1 MSYATVEE
9 LRAYLSQV
17 GTTTGDTEQLQ
28 DVLDRA
34 TDMIDQALG
43 FAFAAYPGSATTKTI
58 THTGGST
65 LYLPPHQAGTVT
77 VVTDPWAD
85 TITST
90 YYAEDDHGNLYTTA
104 ENYPYG
110 AHGGVVGLFAPGRY
124 VVTAKWGHGP
134 APASIVEVCLELA
147 VNIWR
152 GKDRGMWTET
162 IGVDG
167 EGGLR
172 FTGGMTSQQ
181 RSILRA
187 AKYNASGRRAI
198 A

>member
-1 MSYATVEE
+1 
-9 LRAYLSQV
+9 
-17 GTTTGDTEQLQ
+17 
-28 DVLDRA
+28 
-34 TDMIDQALG
+34 
-43 FAFAAYPGSATTKTI
+43 
-58 THTGGST
+58 
-65 LYLPPHQAGTVT
+65 
-77 VVTDPWAD
+77 
-85 TITST
+85 
-90 YYAEDDHGNLYTTA
+90 
-104 ENYPYG
+104 
-110 AHGGVVGLFAPGRY
+110 
-124 VVTAKWGHGP
+124 
-134 APASIVEVCLELA
+134 VCLELA